1 MLFNQ
6 AKPVCKELTIKIIA
20 KTTAGVRASTFTNTV
35 RFLEE
40 VLLLEIVQQDENKE
54 VARLKLPSGEILE
67 VYGPKNIWHP
77 FTTAPDWEVIIADI
91 RNTREK
97 DEANVKPNLADDAEM

>member
-20 KTTAGVRASTFTNTV
+20 KTTAGVRASTFTNTI

-40 VLLLEIVQQDENKE
+40 VLLLEVVHWDEDRE
-54 VARLKLPSGEILE
+54 FARFKLPSGELLE
-67 VYGPKNIWHP
+67 VFGPKNIWHP
-77 FTTAPDWEVIIADI
+77 FTTPPDWEVIIADI
-91 RNTREK
+91 RHEMGKN
-97 DEANVKPNLADDAEM
+97 DANSISDFE